1 MTAPW
6 HYGRSTQNS
15 EEMLSR
21 LYRRLKVSNHI
32 PSRYEAW
39 EDGDSRWSTSSP
51 TPCSSRRRGRFP
63 EPEEHG
69 IDEAFRIQDAALNG
83 QASGRD
89 PQGGGSE
96 DESHR

>member
-39 EDGDSRWSTSSP
+39 EDGDYLLQMVDFIAHALLKQEEGPVPRV
-51 TPCSSRRRGRFP
+51 
-63 EPEEHG
+63 EEHG

-83 QASGRD
+83 QASGRG
-89 PQGGGSE
+89 PQGGV
-96 DESHR
+96 RR

>member
-39 EDGDSRWSTSSP
+39 EDGDYLLQMVDFIAHALLKQEEGPVPRAGGARHRRSLPHPGCGAQRAGVWARSTGGV
-51 TPCSSRRRGRFP
+51 RR
-63 EPEEHG
+63 
-69 IDEAFRIQDAALNG
+69 
-83 QASGRD
+83 
-89 PQGGGSE
+89 
-96 DESHR
+96 